1 MSEATRKIT
10 EGLQHAM
17 RAETDGYHFYSM
29 ASKNIQDAKGREVF
43 EALAQEELSHLRYLK
58 IQFNSYNDAGGADT
72 SARLGARRDLSGEHP
87 IFSDDFKIRI
97 KNAHF
102 EMSALSIA
110 ILLEL
115 NSERYYREQA
125 QATGDPDAKDF
136 FNQLAD
142 WESGHYHALL
152 QQQESLKED
161 YWAAGGFAPF

>member
-1 MSEATRKIT
+1 MSDTTRQIT

-29 ASKNIQDAKGREVF
+29 AAKNLGDPKGREVF
-43 EALAQEELSHLRYLK
+43 ETLAQEELDHLRFLK
-58 IQFNSYNDAGGADT
+58 IQYQSYSNSGSADK
-72 SARLGARRDLSGEHP
+72 SANLGSPKDLSGDNP
-87 IFSDDFKIRI
+87 IFSAEFKSRI
-97 KNAHF
+97 KDAHF

-125 QATGDPDAKDF
+125 EATSDQDAKAF
-136 FNQLAD
+136 FSELAD

>member
-1 MSEATRKIT
+1 MSQITDGLRK
-10 EGLQHAM
+10 AM
-17 RAETDGYHFYSM
+17 RTETDGYHFYSM
-29 ASKNIQDAKGREVF
+29 AAKNIQDPKGREAF
-43 EALAQEELSHLRYLK
+43 DTLAQEELAHLRFLK
-58 IQFNSYNDAGGADT
+58 TQYQAYTDTGGADK
-72 SARLGARRDLSGEHP
+72 SATLGARKDLSGDNP
-87 IFSDDFKIRI
+87 IFSADFKSRI
-97 KNAHF
+97 KDAHF

-125 QATGDPDAKDF
+125 EATDDQDAKAF
-136 FNQLAD
+136 FQELAD